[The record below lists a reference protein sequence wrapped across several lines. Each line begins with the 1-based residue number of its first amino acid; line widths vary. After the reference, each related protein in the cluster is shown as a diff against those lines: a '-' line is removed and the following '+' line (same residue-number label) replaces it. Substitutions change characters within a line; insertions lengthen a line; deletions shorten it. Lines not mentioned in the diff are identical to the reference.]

1 MGPVIGRLLQ
11 LLVTTCIVVSGCE
24 REAQHGPTK
33 LTSAHFEQIFDGMS
47 YAGVEYLL
55 GTDWKVSSTLDQS
68 DAPPGVHASAGIREW
83 RDGDRRISVDFLNGK
98 VINKAAE
105 GL

>member
-1 MGPVIGRLLQ
+1 MGPVTRRLLQ
-11 LLVTTCIVVSGCE
+11 LLAIACLVVSGCE
-24 REAQHGPTK
+24 REAQHGLTK

-55 GTDWKVSSTLDQS
+55 GTDWKVTSTLDQS
-68 DAPPGVHASAGIREW
+68 DAPPGVHASAEIHEW
-83 RDGDRRISVDFLNGK
+83 RDGDRRITVDFLNGK